1 MLATPH
7 IITGAAIGR
16 ATGKMRLAL
25 PLAFLAHFVLDYIP
39 HLDAH
44 GLFGRA
50 GPGVT
55 PMEAIGAS
63 ADAALGLTLVL
74 WATRRQPLRPVMLW
88 AAFFGVVLDLLDNV
102 PPFTGLF
109 RGWSGTLWLSA
120 FHHAHQHNVPIP
132 SWPLGF
138 ATQLVVVLIGIWY
151 LRRDAVRS
159 PRQED
164 QSVL

>member
-7 IITGAAIGR
+7 IITGAAIGK
-16 ATGKMRLAL
+16 ATGKARLAL

-50 GPGVT
+50 GAGVT

-74 WATRRQPLRPVMLW
+74 WATCRQPLRRAMLW
-88 AAFFGVVLDLLDNV
+88 AALFGILLDLLDNV

-109 RGWSGTLWLSA
+109 RGWSGSLWLST
-120 FHHAHQHNVPIP
+120 FHHAHQHNVPVS

-151 LRRDAVRS
+151 LRHGAVRNL
-159 PRQED
+159 RQED
-164 QSVL
+164 PSIS